1 MNNSKRNPGLLSIG
15 SRLKNNFSS
24 VGSIVLALVGISIVW
39 SILTPHFFTLANFKN
54 ISVYIAANGIMA
66 AGLTVVLL
74 MGGIDLS
81 QMALMAL
88 SGMCVAIGYQNGA
101 SGFTLILIAI
111 LVGVLGGLFNAFLI
125 TKLRI
130 MPFIAT
136 LGTQLVFR
144 ALAYISTDGDYI
156 TIKDPIIKFIGFD
169 SILGLPA
176 LLLIMIAVY
185 IIIAYT
191 LKYTQYG
198 RNVYAVGS
206 SAPAAYLSGVNIQK
220 ERIISYVIC
229 GACSGLASILYI
241 AQSSVA
247 LNNAGTGS
255 ELDIIA
261 SVILGGL
268 SMSGG
273 KGSVVNTL
281 LGVLLMAIIANGM
294 SLLSVNPFYQM
305 LLRGVI
311 LLTAIFLDTIRG
323 KSTN

>member
-1 MNNSKRNPGLLSIG
+1 MNNSKTNSILSSASNYI
-15 SRLKNNFSS
+15 KKNFSS
-24 VGSIVLALVGISIVW
+24 VGSIVLALIGICVVW
-39 SILTPHFFTLANFKN
+39 SRLTPYFFTFANFKN

-88 SGMCVAIGYQNGA
+88 SGMCVAIGYENGA
-101 SGFTLILIAI
+101 SGLTLILIAI
-111 LVGVLGGLFNAFLI
+111 LAGLLGGLFNAFLI

-136 LGTQLVFR
+136 LGSQLVFR
-144 ALAYISTDGDYI
+144 ALAFISTSGRYV
-156 TIKDPIIKFIGFD
+156 TIKDPLIKFVGFG
-169 SILGLPA
+169 SVLGLPT
-176 LLLIMIAVY
+176 LLLIMLVVY
-185 IIIAYT
+185 IIVWFV

-198 RNVYAVGS
+198 RNVYSVGS
-206 SAPAAYLSGVNIQK
+206 SAPASFLSGVNIQK

-241 AQSSVA
+241 AQGSVA
-247 LNNAGTGS
+247 LNNAGTGN

-261 SVILGGL
+261 GVILGGL

-281 LGVLLMAIIANGM
+281 LGILLMAVIANGM
-294 SLLSVNPFYQM
+294 SLLSVSSYYQM

-311 LLTAIFLDTIRG
+311 LLAAIFLDTIRG
-323 KSTN
+323 KGSD